1 MVRFLV
7 TTKADRVEAVRP
19 EGARVYMVDGTVPS
33 WVPKDG
39 DGHWDHHKLGGAD
52 IQLDEMMG
60 FLPSVSSDDLIVTTQ
75 VDADACVAAAWLM
88 LHSISTQELPSLFG
102 KGDIAYKLAAVAHD
116 CDHLHV
122 PKSASYGHLADFAAK
137 AVADLK
143 QQGFKLA
150 GEMGLPKDK
159 RQWTPEQQEDYASRC
174 FRDGTMWLVEAALGK
189 RPWPGD
195 SPDADKY
202 WAKVEA
208 HTQMLINENRIW
220 LSQSG
225 GSVIYSTKGVNEYV
239 DPRSVL
245 RAIAK
250 LGLEPSTPIVLAIR
264 DYQDR
269 SGSGQVGDSFTPG
282 SNPMHPRHEVLDY
295 SRGGAW
301 LALNHAELEARQR
314 DLPQSIDPFEV
325 DNHWDGE
332 RQCARPTFESAVG
345 FSAWGGRGPVGGSPW
360 NSPSALAAEHV
371 AKILEA
377 TWSAA

>member
-1 MVRFLV
+1 MARFLV
-7 TTKADRVEAVRP
+7 TTQANRVEAVRP
-19 EGARVYMVDGTVPS
+19 QGGRVYMVDGTVPS
-33 WVPKDG
+33 WSPQEG
-39 DGHWDHHKLGGAD
+39 DCHWDHHQLGGPA
-52 IQLDEMMG
+52 IQLDGMKG
-60 FLPSVSSDDLIVTTQ
+60 DFPQPQGDDLIVTTQ
-75 VDADACVAAAWLM
+75 VDADACVAAAFL
-88 LHSISTQELPSLFG
+88 LLDNPSPLG
-102 KGDIAYKLAAVAHD
+102 MDCLQAIAWD

-122 PKSASYGHLADFAAK
+122 PHCSGVYRLADFGAK

-159 RQWTPEQQEDYASRC
+159 RQWTAQQQEDYHSRC

-195 SPDADKY
+195 SPDANEY

-208 HTQMLINENRIW
+208 HTRQLINENRIW

-225 GSVIYSTKGVNEYV
+225 GSVIYSTKGWGEYV
-239 DPRSVL
+239 DPRAVL
-245 RAIAK
+245 RAIAQ
-250 LGLEPSTPIVLAIR
+250 LGLEPTTPIVLAIR

-282 SNPMHPRHEVLDY
+282 SNPMHPRHGELDY
-295 SRGGAW
+295 SKGGAW

-314 DLPQSIDPFEV
+314 DFPHFIDPFEV

-332 RQCARPTFESAVG
+332 RQCARPTFEANVG

-360 NSPSALAAEHV
+360 NSPSALASEHV
-371 AKILEA
+371 SKILEA
-377 TWSAA
+377 TWSV